1 MAKIVTATPN
11 PMLYFAA
18 VFRVSS
24 YKGAH
29 ANRGVTHP
37 AVAAAFRLD
46 AHPMQIT
53 GEGGATCKPN
63 DRNPFV
69 SKSDTALASKSVA
82 ICWAAPAF
90 LSPRILLLSMQR
102 WMWMRKRKRVRVQVW
117 RCGVVHGVHAPA
129 PDWPPARQ
137 HSSNRRRSGRSQ
149 SLQRH
154 PKRQIRFVAGDH
166 LSKAH
171 HVRAFRR
178 GVGVGA
184 DLRRR
189 LLGSSG
195 IEETQRSVT
204 RSGQSHAAHGE
215 QAAISRQ
222 RSAGSGCR
230 GLTRSGQ
237 QPCSCPA
244 RPPAASNARAP
255 PAVPPTP
262 VPARLRR
269 RPPHAPPRSRCR
281 ASNCLEGKGGGGGG
295 PGRDPPGRPRQCK
308 PA

>member
-102 WMWMRKRKRVRVQVW
+102 WMWMRKPKRVRVQVW
-117 RCGVVHGVHAPA
+117 GVAWCMVYTHLRQTGRQLDSTHRTVAVRVDRSLCSATRNARSGLWPA
-129 PDWPPARQ
+129 IISAR
-137 HSSNRRRSGRSQ
+137 RTMSGRSGGGWGWGRTCAEDF
-149 SLQRH
+149 LE
-154 PKRQIRFVAGDH
+154 VLG
-166 LSKAH
+166 
-171 HVRAFRR
+171 
-178 GVGVGA
+178 
-184 DLRRR
+184 LRK
-189 LLGSSG
+189 
-195 IEETQRSVT
+195 
-204 RSGQSHAAHGE
+204 RSGQSHAAG
-215 QAAISRQ
+215 SRTQHTANKQ
-222 RSAGSGCR
+222 RSAGSD
-230 GLTRSGQ
+230 Q
-237 QPCSCPA
+237 Q
-244 RPPAASNARAP
+244 AAVA
-255 PAVPPTP
+255 
-262 VPARLRR
+262 
-269 RPPHAPPRSRCR
+269 
-281 ASNCLEGKGGGGGG
+281 G
-295 PGRDPPGRPRQCK
+295 D
-308 PA
+308 